1 MSCRGRDGR
10 CGPGDAAGWGPAA
23 AGGPAGASRRRFLL
37 AAAGAVG
44 ATLGGA
50 RLLGAQG
57 EEPLAGRGATGTLRD
72 PSVVGRPQDATH
84 PLDND
89 EAIKR
94 IEQRLHCTCGCN
106 LDVFTCRTTDFS
118 CSYSPELHR
127 EVVALYQDGKTA
139 QQILDAFVAKY
150 GEKVL
155 MAPEPVGFNLWGYLL
170 PGVVITLGAAILAVV
185 IGRRERLRSLA
196 LAAAPAGQGPGGAPA
211 VEATPEELER
221 LRAALAEVDD

>member
-1 MSCRGRDGR
+1 MSGEGHPAPGGAAVRGETPVR
-10 CGPGDAAGWGPAA
+10 
-23 AGGPAGASRRRFLL
+23 GGPVASRRRFLL
-37 AAAGAVG
+37 TAAGVLGVAVG
-44 ATLGGA
+44 GTRVL
-50 RLLGAQG
+50 RAQG
-57 EEPLAGRGATGTLRD
+57 EEPLAGQGATGTLRD
-72 PSVVGRPQDATH
+72 PSVLGRPQDATH
-84 PLDND
+84 PLDNS

-118 CSYSPELHR
+118 CTYSPALHR
-127 EVVALYQDGKTA
+127 EVVALYEDGKTA

-170 PGVVITLGAAILAVV
+170 PGVAITLGAAILAVV
-185 IGRRERLRSLA
+185 IGRRERVRSVA
-196 LAAAPAGQGPGGAPA
+196 LAAAPGSEGGGAPPVA
-211 VEATPEELER
+211 ATPEELER

>member
-1 MSCRGRDGR
+1 MSGEGR
-10 CGPGDAAGWGPAA
+10 PAP
-23 AGGPAGASRRRFLL
+23 GGPAASRRRFLL
-37 AAAGAVG
+37 TAGGALAAAVG
-44 ATLGGA
+44 VTGVL
-50 RLLGAQG
+50 RAQG
-57 EEPLAGRGATGTLRD
+57 EEPLAGQGATGTLRD

-84 PLDND
+84 PLDNS
-89 EAIKR
+89 EAIKG

-118 CSYSPELHR
+118 CTYSPELHR

-170 PGVVITLGAAILAVV
+170 PGVAITLGAAILAVV
-185 IGRRERLRSLA
+185 IGRRERVRSVA
-196 LAAAPAGQGPGGAPA
+196 LAAAPGSEGGGGAPPA
-211 VEATPEELER
+211 QATPEELER

>member
-1 MSCRGRDGR
+1 MSGEGR
-10 CGPGDAAGWGPAA
+10 PTP
-23 AGGPAGASRRRFLL
+23 GGPAASRRRFLL
-37 AAAGAVG
+37 TAGGALAAAVG
-44 ATLGGA
+44 VTGVL
-50 RLLGAQG
+50 RAQG
-57 EEPLAGRGATGTLRD
+57 EEPLAGQGATGTLRD

-84 PLDND
+84 PLDNS
-89 EAIKR
+89 EAIKG

-118 CSYSPELHR
+118 CTYSPELHR

-170 PGVVITLGAAILAVV
+170 PGVAITLGAAILAVV
-185 IGRRERLRSLA
+185 IGRRERVRSVA
-196 LAAAPAGQGPGGAPA
+196 LAAAP
-211 VEATPEELER
+211 
-221 LRAALAEVDD
+221 